1 MTERTRK
8 TITFPAKIT
17 KRGNMNYISILKAY
31 MEMLGASEGDMV
43 DVTISVLSDEEMN
56 DVE

>member
-1 MTERTRK
+1 MTERTRRI
-8 TITFPAKIT
+8 ITFPAKIT
-17 KRGNMNYISILKAY
+17 KRGNMHYISILKAH

-43 DVTISVLSDEEMN
+43 DVTIRVLSDEEMN